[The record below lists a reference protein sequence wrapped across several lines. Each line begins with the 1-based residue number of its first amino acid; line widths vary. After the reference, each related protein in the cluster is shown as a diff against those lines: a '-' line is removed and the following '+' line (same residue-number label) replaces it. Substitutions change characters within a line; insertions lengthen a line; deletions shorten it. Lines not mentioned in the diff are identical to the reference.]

1 MVCELCLFLK
11 FYFIIWGRA
20 GSSSL
25 LGLFSR
31 CGDWGLLQLAV
42 KASQCGDFSLC
53 GVQALRCWSF
63 SGCGR
68 WGQ

>member
-1 MVCELCLFLK
+1 MVCELCLFLN
-11 FYFIIWGRA
+11 FYFIIWGRV

-31 CGDWGLLQLAV
+31 CGDWELLQLVV

-53 GVQALRCWSF
+53 GSVW
-63 SGCGR
+63 
-68 WGQ
+68 